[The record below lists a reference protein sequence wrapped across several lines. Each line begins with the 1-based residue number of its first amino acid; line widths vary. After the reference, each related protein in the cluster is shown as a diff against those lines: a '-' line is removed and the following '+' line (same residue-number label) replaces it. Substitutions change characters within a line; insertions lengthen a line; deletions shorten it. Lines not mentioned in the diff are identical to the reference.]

1 MTKSAWQER
10 PERGVDFVTR
20 LFIWLNLSASETL
33 GRLLLYPIAAYF
45 LVFSGATRRASR
57 KYLALATGRPASL
70 RQVYRHYLTFC
81 RMTLD
86 RVYFLTG
93 RVDGFDLVLE
103 GKEVFD
109 TQYEKERGC
118 LLLGAH
124 IGSFEALRAVAP
136 PSRNLRIKVLM
147 YPDNS
152 PMVMSLVRSLN
163 PELASD
169 IIPLGRPE
177 TMLAVKQHVESG
189 GLIGLL
195 GDRSTKGDKLVRTQ
209 LLGKPA
215 YLPAGPMLLAAM
227 LKVPVIIFC
236 GLYTGER
243 RYKVHLELFADQ
255 VVIDP
260 RHQEDDLQR
269 VIDHYASRLEH
280 YCRLAPYN
288 WSNFYDFW
296 DLAKDDR

>member
-10 PERGVDFVTR
+10 PERGVSFVTR
-20 LFIWLNLSASETL
+20 FFVWLNLSASETL
-33 GRLLLYPIAAYF
+33 GRWLLYPIAAYF
-45 LVFSGATRRASR
+45 LIFSPATRRASR
-57 KYLALATGRPASL
+57 RYLALATGRPASL

-93 RVDGFDLVLE
+93 RLEGFDLLLK

-109 TQYEKERGC
+109 AQYDQGRGC

-124 IGSFEALRAVAP
+124 IGSFESLRAVALQL
-136 PSRNLRIKVLM
+136 RDLRIKVLM

-163 PELASD
+163 PELADD
-169 IIPLGRPE
+169 IIALGRPE
-177 TMLAVKQHVESG
+177 TMLAAKQHLESG

-195 GDRSTKGDKLVRTQ
+195 GDRSTQGDKLVRTR
-209 LLGKPA
+209 LLGKPV
-215 YLPAGPMLLAAM
+215 YLPAGPMLLAAL
-227 LKVPVIIFC
+227 LKVPVIFFC
-236 GLYTGER
+236 GLYKGER
-243 RYKVHLELFADQ
+243 RYEIHLELLAEQ

-260 RHQEDDLQR
+260 QNQDDDLKR
-269 VIDHYASRLEH
+269 IIDHYASRLEH

-296 DLAKDDR
+296 DLVKDDR